1 MVDLIQ
7 KVPVLGAA
15 EREGTGARS
24 SAAAAYLSSFMTVLD
39 PEETEGVPAER
50 RVYFEVFGCQMNK
63 LDAELMMSVLH
74 EDGYRLTNRP
84 EDAGVILYNTCAI
97 REQAE
102 NRVFSKIGAL
112 RPLKKR
118 KPDVV
123 VGVLGCSAQNHRED
137 IFRRH
142 PHVGIVCG
150 PGEFLRLPELIQ
162 SARKD
167 GQVAALDLDRKV
179 SFQRSRNM
187 GPNPFQTFI
196 SVMRGCDQA
205 CTFCVVPRTRG
216 KEVSRPVLE
225 IVEEARRLVDAG
237 VREITLLGQTVNS
250 YGKRLAKQRKI
261 GLQHVLHELNK
272 IRGLERISFITSHPR
287 FMHSELIEAMADLEK
302 VTKYLHL
309 PVQSGSDSV
318 LQRMLRT
325 YTIDEYRR
333 VVDVIRERIPDIG
346 LATDIIVGFCGESDD
361 EFEATVRL
369 LDEMRYQGAFV
380 FKYSERKGTRAASI
394 YADDV
399 PEEVKKER
407 NQRTLKIVER
417 HARTIYAERI
427 GRLEEV
433 LVEGVSKLDRTRL
446 TGRNRRHQIVV
457 FPGEVDEAL
466 VGQLVPVRITE
477 ATNVVLVGEKVG
489 GGR

>member
-1 MVDLIQ
+1 M
-7 KVPVLGAA
+7 
-15 EREGTGARS
+15 
-24 SAAAAYLSSFMTVLD
+24 
-39 PEETEGVPAER
+39 
-50 RVYFEVFGCQMNK
+50 
-63 LDAELMMSVLH
+63 
-74 EDGYRLTNRP
+74 
-84 EDAGVILYNTCAI
+84 
-97 REQAE
+97 
-102 NRVFSKIGAL
+102 
-112 RPLKKR
+112 
-118 KPDVV
+118 
-123 VGVLGCSAQNHRED
+123 
-137 IFRRH
+137 
-142 PHVGIVCG
+142 
-150 PGEFLRLPELIQ
+150 
-162 SARKD
+162 
-167 GQVAALDLDRKV
+167 AALDLDRKV

-187 GPNPFQTFI
+187 GPNPFQAFI

-261 GLQHVLHELNK
+261 GLHHVLHELNK

-287 FMHSELIEAMADLEK
+287 FMFPELIEAMADLEK

-318 LQRMLRT
+318 LGRMLRT

-333 VVDVIRERIPDIG
+333 VVDAIRERIPDIG

-433 LVEGVSKLDRTRL
+433 LVEGASKLDRTRL

-457 FPGEVDEAL
+457 FPGEVDEGL
-466 VGQLVPVRITE
+466 VGQLVPVRVTE

-489 GGR
+489 PGR